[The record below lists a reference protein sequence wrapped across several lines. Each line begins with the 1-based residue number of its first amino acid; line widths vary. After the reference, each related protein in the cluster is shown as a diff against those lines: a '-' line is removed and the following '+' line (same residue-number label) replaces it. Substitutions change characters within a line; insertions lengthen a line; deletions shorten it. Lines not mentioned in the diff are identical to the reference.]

1 MKNKII
7 LQILI
12 VLIIFG
18 ISFFTYFKFLKIDEI
33 KKNVVVVEED
43 ENFQNEDSETITSK
57 ERNVIENIKYTN
69 EDLNGNKFI
78 IEAKKGEIKENNTNN
93 IILTDVHGVISFKGK
108 SQINIYS
115 KFAEYNSNNFDTK
128 FFLEVVAK
136 YQDNTLESQNLDIFF
151 KDNYGL
157 MYNNIKFSNE
167 DSEVKADKLFFDLV
181 NGDIKINMYNQ
192 DDKILIMNK

>member
-1 MKNKII
+1 M
-7 LQILI
+7 
-12 VLIIFG
+12 
-18 ISFFTYFKFLKIDEI
+18 
-33 KKNVVVVEED
+33 
-43 ENFQNEDSETITSK
+43 
-57 ERNVIENIKYTN
+57 
-69 EDLNGNKFI
+69 
-78 IEAKKGEIKENNTNN
+78 
-93 IILTDVHGVISFKGK
+93 
-108 SQINIYS
+108 
-115 KFAEYNSNNFDTK
+115 
-128 FFLEVVAK
+128 AK

>member
-33 KKNVVVVEED
+33 KKNVVVVKED
-43 ENFQNEDSETITSK
+43 ENFQSEVSETIMSK

>member
-115 KFAEYNSNNFDTK
+115 KYAEYNSNNFDTK
-128 FFLEVVAK
+128 FFSEVIAK

-157 MYNNIKFSNE
+157 MYNNIKFSNA
-167 DSEVKADKLFFDLV
+167 DSEVNADKLFFDLV